1 MISAQLRDAAMVVDL
16 KALKHNIKQQQAAL
30 PAGSR
35 ILAVVKA
42 DAYGHGAVPVAHAA
56 KEAGVDGFCVAM
68 LDEGLELRNAGIDQ
82 LMLVLGLT
90 PVHYAPVAALN
101 DISLTVGS
109 VNWLKEYAELAK
121 NESLPPLKVH
131 LALDT
136 GMGRIGF
143 RDAAE
148 LKQALALVNQPAFV
162 FEGMFTHFATADAAD
177 DTYFKRQLGRW
188 HDFLAAVDQ
197 KPPYV
202 HMANSAVGMWHRE
215 TIAANTVRSASTPVR
230 PHSSPRPSPPPAA
243 PSPSPRKAA
252 TRFRLTPSCP
262 SWAWASSRAIPWSST
277 YRAPTTKPW
286 QTTC

>member
-30 PAGSR
+30 PANSR

-42 DAYGHGAVPVAHAA
+42 DAYGHGAVPVANAA

-68 LDEGLELRNAGIDQ
+68 LDEGLELRNAGIDR

-90 PVHYAPVAALN
+90 PVHYAPIAALN

-109 VNWLKEYAELAK
+109 TSWLKEYAELAK
-121 NESLPPLKVH
+121 HESLPPLKVH

-143 RDAAE
+143 QSVKE
-148 LKQALALVNQPAFV
+148 FKEALDLVRQPVFV

-177 DTYFKRQLGRW
+177 DTYFKRQLQRW
-188 HDFLAAVDQ
+188 QEFLDTVDQ

-202 HMANSAVGMWHRE
+202 HMANSAVGIGKRLLPIRYEWGFQC
-215 TIAANTVRSASTPVR
+215 TAAILLVMSCRIHWICGRLPQSLPKQPLSSISRLVSRSAMAQPI
-230 PHSSPRPSPPPAA
+230 
-243 PSPSPRKAA
+243 
-252 TRFRLTPSCP
+252 RLKMTNG
-262 SWAWASSRAIPWSST
+262 
-277 YRAPTTKPW
+277 
-286 QTTC
+286 

>member
-1 MISAQLRDAAMVVDL
+1 MISAQLRDAAMIVDL

-143 RDAAE
+143 RDVAE

-162 FEGMFTHFATADAAD
+162 FEGLFTHFATADAAD
-177 DTYFKRQLGRW
+177 DTYFKQQLGRW
-188 HDFLAAVDQ
+188 HEFLAAVDQ
-197 KPPYV
+197 KPACGIAKRLQPIRFGWGSRC
-202 HMANSAVGMWHRE
+202 MAAILLVM
-215 TIAANTVRSASTPVR
+215 
-230 PHSSPRPSPPPAA
+230 
-243 PSPSPRKAA
+243 
-252 TRFRLTPSCP
+252 SCLIR
-262 SWAWASSRAIPWSST
+262 WICSR
-277 YRAPTTKPW
+277 
-286 QTTC
+286 

>member
-143 RDAAE
+143 RDVAE
-148 LKQALALVNQPAFV
+148 LKQAWHWLTSQPS
-162 FEGMFTHFATADAAD
+162 
-177 DTYFKRQLGRW
+177 
-188 HDFLAAVDQ
+188 FLKDCLRTL
-197 KPPYV
+197 P
-202 HMANSAVGMWHRE
+202 
-215 TIAANTVRSASTPVR
+215 
-230 PHSSPRPSPPPAA
+230 
-243 PSPSPRKAA
+243 
-252 TRFRLTPSCP
+252 RLTRLTILTLSSSWDAGMSFWLQLIKNRLTFTWPILQSACGIAKRLQPIRFGWGSRCMAAILLVMSCLIR
-262 SWAWASSRAIPWSST
+262 WICSR
-277 YRAPTTKPW
+277 
-286 QTTC
+286 